1 MTDCEYC
8 GEPLGDCSPACD
20 RDLHE
25 TLRAAWDRVEREA
38 LLKASNLA
46 AECEDAIEASSAIR
60 SLANGW
66 DCPDPWEAAIEKAER
81 EARAEGRREG
91 LREAAEVAG
100 ERENADNASA
110 YYRRQVGR
118 DDNYWCG
125 GASAAATI
133 RERILALNEGEDR
146 DG

>member
-8 GEPLGDCSPACD
+8 GELLGDCSPACD

-25 TLRAAWDRVEREA
+25 ALRAAWDRVERDA

-66 DCPDPWEAAIEKAER
+66 DCPDPWETAVEKAER

-91 LREAAEVAG
+91 LREAAEVAAAY
-100 ERENADNASA
+100 ENSTLTSDMKAVA
-110 YYRRQVGR
+110 G
-118 DDNYWCG
+118 
-125 GASAAATI
+125 TI
-133 RERILALNEGEDR
+133 RRAILALNEKEDR